1 MAMKIKTMEP
11 GSPRNRYQLNLSLVR
26 QIFMLMTLI
35 PLALVGFL
43 SGEVEYGRFEDP
55 TLPTTAIQPRSLRVV
70 DKNVYQETPNIIQN
84 SETKP
89 EIRRSASD
97 PAVFQIALLS
107 RGNADGLFEYSK
119 RLYDLF
125 DTSESKTQI
134 ELLVTKCMDDDESIN
149 EETFAELFEDSTIS
163 TEIIPLNINRS
174 ELSTELAHDAL
185 AERACNFS
193 GCYFSVVDIDL
204 IIGPEF
210 IDSVMSHVESKE
222 TIYVPVVKS
231 EHGPSS
237 VRAFETIFG
246 PMESFDIQNE
256 SGYGGLYAIFGETLH
271 SLRNGNKFP
280 SILGGEDA
288 ELEKLAAER
297 GLKLVRKEEPALVH
311 FWDDVEKEGDQVCRF
326 IKNIRADANKFFN
339 HLVGSP
345 IGPSRS
351 YGAGSTWAANEYMR
365 FSKEM
370 YPTEIGNYP
379 RRENIVT
386 HFLSFPLGYQLAKV
400 VRKKIKSG
408 KTLLRLHYF
417 VDDTEE
423 WVEFDGTHVNA
434 QETYS
439 FENCTKSD
447 HPSSSVEKQ
456 PSANVSCRRVHY
468 KAPPKQAFERAGK
481 VMVGVLSSA
490 KKRAERDLI
499 RETWGDQQSGIFF
512 IVSGPWEDIQKEHEE
527 YQDIIWIEGEE
538 HVLLITYKTAM
549 FLDVVNDMA
558 RDLGLEYT
566 HVLKTDDD
574 SYVAMARL
582 QEMLSE
588 REDIDFW
595 GECALY
601 VRPFRDPD
609 HKYYVSKEEYPKEY
623 FPPYCQGGGIVFS
636 RKMVECAATEMQNVN
651 FLSMEDAWMG
661 MVAERCGIYRSQADP
676 PTQIRIYRGN
686 NNVDTDF
693 RPANFDGG
701 KIIQHRVIDAQ
712 DMRDHHA
719 AFLKVLAEE
728 EE

>member
-1 MAMKIKTMEP
+1 
-11 GSPRNRYQLNLSLVR
+11 
-26 QIFMLMTLI
+26 MLMTLI

-43 SGEVEYGRFEDP
+43 SGEVEYDRFEDP
-55 TLPTTAIQPRSLRVV
+55 TLPTTAKQPRSLRKV
-70 DKNVYQETPNIIQN
+70 DKYVDEETPNITQN

-89 EIRRSASD
+89 EIRSASD
-97 PAVFQIALLS
+97 LPVFQIALLS
-107 RGNADGLFEYSK
+107 RGNAVDLFEYSK
-119 RLYDLF
+119 RLDDLF
-125 DTSESKTQI
+125 YYSESETQI

-149 EETFAELFEDSTIS
+149 EENFAELFEDSTIS

-204 IIGPEF
+204 LVGPEF

-222 TIYVPVVKS
+222 TIYVPLVKS
-231 EHGPSS
+231 EYDPSS

-246 PMESFDIQNE
+246 PMASFDSQSE
-256 SGYGGLYAIFGETLH
+256 SGYGGLYAISGETLH
-271 SLRNGNKFP
+271 SLRDGNKLP
-280 SILGGEDA
+280 SILGEDDA
-288 ELEKLAAER
+288 GLEKLAAER

-311 FWDDVEKEGDQVCRF
+311 YWDDLEKGFRF
-326 IKNIRADANKFFN
+326 IKNIRADGTNFFN

-351 YGAGSTWAANEYMR
+351 YTAGSTWAANEYMR

-370 YPTEIGNYP
+370 YPDSIGSYP
-379 RRENIVT
+379 RRDNIVT
-386 HFLSFPLGYQLAKV
+386 HFYSFPLGYQLAKV
-400 VRKKIKSG
+400 VKKKIIRG
-408 KTLLRLHYF
+408 KTILRLHF
-417 VDDTEE
+417 FIDDEQE
-423 WVEFDGTHVNA
+423 WVEFDGTHINA

-439 FENCTKSD
+439 FDNCTKSD

-456 PSANVSCRRVHY
+456 PSATVSCRRVHY
-468 KAPPKQAFERAGK
+468 KAPPKQSFERAGK

-512 IVSGPWEDIQKEHEE
+512 IVSGPWEDIKKEHEE

-558 RDLGLEYT
+558 RELGLEYT

-574 SYVAMARL
+574 SYVAVARL

-588 REDIDFW
+588 RQDIDFW
-595 GECALY
+595 GECAEY

-661 MVAERCGIYRSQADP
+661 MVAERCGIYRSQANP
-676 PTQIRIYRGN
+676 PTQIHIYRGKDN
-686 NNVDTDF
+686 SDTDF
-693 RPANFDGG
+693 QPANFDGG

-719 AFLKVLAEE
+719 AFLKILAEE
-728 EE
+728 E